1 MMNEYENILETGL
14 DGGRHDAE
22 SRSTEI
28 SVITEMS
35 ALGRAR
41 DSEFDHL

>member
-1 MMNEYENILETGL
+1 MPEGY
-14 DGGRHDAE
+14 RAE
-22 SRSTEI
+22 M

-35 ALGRAR
+35 ALGSTR